1 MYYYYSPTL
10 FLKLFEFVP
19 PSPLVRIRIFCRK
32 NTRHSVAIS
41 IFNTQHIRKKGG
53 RYRTKSQR
61 RFDDSKT
68 DVRRVGGFVFFR
80 FSPLLGAP
88 FIRWVNPDAGPRP
101 VGQGIHVR
109 KKSAQGS
116 HRAGF
121 DNRGTYRCSLPLSSD
136 RFDLVRLRNGRHRYR
151 FYVISY
157 AITYSDTL
165 VRLPQEVSSVAGV
178 SLFLCSPFFSGDH
191 PQTAIAR

>member
-1 MYYYYSPTL
+1 MCVGWEAL
-10 FLKLFEFVP
+10 FFFG
-19 PSPLVRIRIFCRK
+19 FH
-32 NTRHSVAIS
+32 HSWEHHSSV
-41 IFNTQHIRKKGG
+41 
-53 RYRTKSQR
+53 
-61 RFDDSKT
+61 
-68 DVRRVGGFVFFR
+68 
-80 FSPLLGAP
+80 
-88 FIRWVNPDAGPRP
+88 WVNPDAGPRP

-178 SLFLCSPFFSGDH
+178 LFVFTLFFWGSPADRYRTVT
-191 PQTAIAR
+191 QVTQCIRTR